1 MMLQKIKNSL
11 IPLVGSTHLFRFNGS
26 RNQIEEYKASI
37 ISLYPRV
44 FTIQLENGIT
54 KSFSYND
61 LLTKQ
66 LEIIDI

>member
-1 MMLQKIKNSL
+1 MLEKIKNSL
-11 IPLVGSTHLFRFNGS
+11 IPHINKKHYFRFNGS
-26 RNQIEEYKASI
+26 RNQIEEFKASI

-44 FTIQLENGIT
+44 FTLRLENGIT